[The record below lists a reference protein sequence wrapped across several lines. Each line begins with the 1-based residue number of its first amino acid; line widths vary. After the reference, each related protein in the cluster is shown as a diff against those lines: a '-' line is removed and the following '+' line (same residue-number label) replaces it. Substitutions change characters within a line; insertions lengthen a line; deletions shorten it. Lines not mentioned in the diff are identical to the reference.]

1 MALLDEV
8 RARLLARIAPNAP
21 GDDAQLAAMDAAAQ
35 AQAEYEQTHADA
47 LDAARRG
54 VISYSVG
61 GYSERLGEGNGRDW
75 LCPYARALLENAGL
89 LRRGMPVARR
99 LP

>member
-8 RARLLARIAPNAP
+8 RERLLARIAPNVP
-21 GDDAQLAAMDAAAQ
+21 GDDAQCAALDAAAT
-35 AQAEYEQTHADA
+35 AQAEYEQTHGDA

-54 VISYSVG
+54 VVSYSVG
-61 GYSERLGEGNGRDW
+61 SYSERLGEGSGRDG

-89 LRRGMPVARR
+89 LRRSMPVARR
-99 LP
+99 IP